1 MPGDA
6 VASARTGGRLSLTAR
21 TRATAAPAVGDL
33 IPGVL
38 SRLGIGE
45 TLERWRAVTEW
56 DEIVGPSLAR
66 HARAERIERDVLVV
80 EVTSSAAMHHVSHY
94 KHELLESLERH
105 FGARVVRDVRFVLER
120 GPHRP

>member
-6 VASARTGGRLSLTAR
+6 APPSRAGGRLTR
-21 TRATAAPAVGDL
+21 TVRGPKAAAPAVGAL

-94 KHELLESLERH
+94 KRELLERLERH
-105 FGARVVRDVRFVLER
+105 FAARIVRDVRFVLER

>member
-6 VASARTGGRLSLTAR
+6 APTARAGGRLKGHAR
-21 TRATAAPAVGDL
+21 TRGPSAPAVGAL

-38 SRLGIGE
+38 SRLGLDE

-66 HARAERIERDVLVV
+66 HARGARIERDVLVV
-80 EVTSSAAMHHVSHY
+80 EVTSSSAMHHVGHY
-94 KHELLESLERH
+94 KRELLERLERH
-105 FGARVVRDVRFVLER
+105 LGARIVRDVRFVLER